1 MQTDYKKL
9 KCMDRKDHFE
19 QHGLIP
25 ISSKNEITAS
35 NSAVQQILVLSC
47 PCQALVS
54 TMSVCF
60 STTPTS
66 TPHSILWHKPTSKIH
81 QTSCRIERELCIF
94 FSIWKT
100 GAVPSTTWGHYDKK
114 IESHHHYFIF
124 LDFQPSNT
132 QKKMK
137 NQTNIS
143 KSLTGLGLKL
153 PDPPSHSHFFGRSIS
168 GHKNW
173 LEAMHHLT
181 LHRPC
186 RRQVTPLLD
195 GNAALLGT

>member
-132 QKKMK
+132 QKKNEK
-137 NQTNIS
+137 SNKHIKIS
-143 KSLTGLGLKL
+143 HWFGIETPRPPKPLSLFWQVHLRTQKL
-153 PDPPSHSHFFGRSIS
+153 TWSHASSDS
-168 GHKNW
+168 SS
-173 LEAMHHLT
+173 
-181 LHRPC
+181 P
-186 RRQVTPLLD
+186 VS
-195 GNAALLGT
+195 

>member
-1 MQTDYKKL
+1 MLGFAVLGELVRSGPKKNELYIGTNIRNYQYCIHESLYTKTILKYMQIDYKTL

-35 NSAVQQILVLSC
+35 NSAAQQILVLSC
-47 PCQALVS
+47 PCQTLVS

-94 FSIWKT
+94 FSI
-100 GAVPSTTWGHYDKK
+100 
-114 IESHHHYFIF
+114 
-124 LDFQPSNT
+124 
-132 QKKMK
+132 
-137 NQTNIS
+137 
-143 KSLTGLGLKL
+143 
-153 PDPPSHSHFFGRSIS
+153 
-168 GHKNW
+168 
-173 LEAMHHLT
+173 
-181 LHRPC
+181 
-186 RRQVTPLLD
+186 
-195 GNAALLGT
+195 